1 MSSSAFLPSFF
12 GLYPPSERKEVRAVN
27 ASSGETLLCFDD
39 STVSIPRE
47 RRLRRILL
55 ELSSRCNL
63 DCPMCFL
70 KGSGETRGD
79 LEWGVLQDLFEQ
91 ANRFPNLEWVHF
103 SGVGEPLVHPRA
115 LEALQLAAERGWSV
129 RLTTNGTLVD
139 AGLARALTRIG
150 LKVVDFSLEAE
161 AVGFPGRD
169 SDTGTIL
176 EAMRTLDQAKKA
188 EGRVFPEI
196 RAAIV
201 LTASNLERVLALP
214 KFLREAGARGVS
226 LSNLVPTTEAMLP
239 LALYPVSLE
248 EEAVLQRE
256 LFLAFQKEG
265 LNAALPRFALSSERH
280 CAFVRS
286 ETLVVRWDGKI
297 SPCTRLSHGY
307 DEWVLGRK
315 KRVCPH
321 FFGSLVEEG
330 LEAIWDSSPYASFR
344 WRLRRALYASC
355 LDCNLLPVC
364 EYPKTTESD
373 CWGDSPACSDC
384 LWDRN
389 LVRCP

>member
-1 MSSSAFLPSFF
+1 M
-12 GLYPPSERKEVRAVN
+12 N
-27 ASSGETLLCFDD
+27 ASTGETLLRFDD

-55 ELSSRCNL
+55 ELTSRCNL

-79 LEWGVLQDLFEQ
+79 LEWEVLESLFDQ
-91 ANRFPNLEWVHF
+91 AEGFPDLEWVHF
-103 SGVGEPLVHPRA
+103 GGVGEPLVHPRV
-115 LEALQLAAERGWSV
+115 LEALRAAAGKAWSV

-139 AGLARALTRIG
+139 QAMARALAKIG
-150 LKVVDFSLEAE
+150 PKVVDFSLEAE
-161 AVGFPGRD
+161 AAGLPGRD
-169 SDTGTIL
+169 SDAKTIL
-176 EAMRTLDQAKKA
+176 GAMRALDRARKD
-188 EGRVFPEI
+188 EGRSFPEI

-201 LTASNLERVLALP
+201 LTASNLEKVLLLP
-214 KFLREAGARGVS
+214 KALREAGATRVS
-226 LSNLVPTTEAMLP
+226 LSNIVPTSEAMLP

-248 EEAVLQRE
+248 EEAALQKDI
-256 LFLAFQKEG
+256 FLAFQKEG
-265 LNAALPRFALSSERH
+265 LNVALPRFALSSERH
-280 CAFVRS
+280 CSFARS
-286 ETLVVRWDGKI
+286 ETLVVRWDGKV

-307 DEWVLGRK
+307 EEWVLGRK
-315 KRVCPH
+315 KRVC
-321 FFGSLVEEG
+321 FYSFGSLREET
-330 LEAIWDSSPYASFR
+330 LEAIWDSPAYASFR

-389 LVRCP
+389 LIRCP

>member
-1 MSSSAFLPSFF
+1 MNVSA
-12 GLYPPSERKEVRAVN
+12 
-27 ASSGETLLCFDD
+27 GETLLRFDD

-47 RRLRRILL
+47 RRLRTIRL
-55 ELSSRCNL
+55 ELTSRCNL

-79 LEWGVLQDLFEQ
+79 LEWKVLLDLFEQ
-91 ANRFPNLEWVHF
+91 ARRFPNLEWVHF
-103 SGVGEPLVHPRA
+103 GGIGEPLVHPRA
-115 LEALQLAAERGWSV
+115 IEAFQLAAEKGWSL

-139 AGLARALTRIG
+139 VDAARALVRAGLRI
-150 LKVVDFSLEAE
+150 VDFSLEAE
-161 AVGFPGRD
+161 AVGLPGRD
-169 SDTGTIL
+169 SDLGTVL
-176 EAMRTLDQAKKA
+176 EAMRTLEEARKA
-188 EGRVFPEI
+188 AGSPFPEI

-201 LTASNLERVLALP
+201 LTATNLEKLLTLP
-214 KFLREAGARGVS
+214 RALREAGARGVS
-226 LSNLVPTTEAMLP
+226 LSNLVPTSEGMRS

-248 EEAVLQRE
+248 EEAVLQKK

-265 LNAALPRFALSSERH
+265 LNVALPRFALSSERH
-280 CAFVRS
+280 CAFARS
-286 ETLVVRWDGKI
+286 ETLLVRWDGHV
-297 SPCTRLSHGY
+297 SPCIRLSHGY

-315 KRVCPH
+315 KRVCAH
-321 FFGSLVEEG
+321 SFGSVAEES
-330 LEAIWDSSPYASFR
+330 LEAIWDSPAYTSFR

-389 LVRCP
+389 LIRCP

>member
-1 MSSSAFLPSFF
+1 VNPSD
-12 GLYPPSERKEVRAVN
+12 
-27 ASSGETLLCFDD
+27 GETLLRFED
-39 STVSIPRE
+39 STVSIPKE

-55 ELSSRCNL
+55 ELTSRCNL

-70 KGSGETRGD
+70 KSSGEIRGD
-79 LEWGVLQDLFEQ
+79 LEWKVLENLFEQ
-91 ANRFPNLEWVHF
+91 TKRFPNLEWVHF
-103 SGVGEPLVHPRA
+103 GGVGEPLVHPRA
-115 LEALQLAAERGWSV
+115 LEALQLAVGKGWSV

-139 AGLARALTRIG
+139 SSMARALTRIG
-150 LKVVDFSLEAE
+150 LKAVDFSLEPE
-161 AVGFPGRD
+161 GVGRPGRD
-169 SDTGTIL
+169 SDGGSIL
-176 EAMRTLDQAKKA
+176 KAMRILDQAKKA
-188 EGRVFPEI
+188 EGSVSPEI

-201 LTASNLERVLALP
+201 LTASNLERVLTLP
-214 KFLREAGARGVS
+214 KALREAGVRAVS
-226 LSNLVPTTEAMLP
+226 LSNLVPATEEMRP
-239 LALYPVSLE
+239 LVLYPVSLE
-248 EEAVLQRE
+248 EEAVLQKE

-265 LNAALPRFALSSERH
+265 LNVALPRFALSSERH
-280 CAFVRS
+280 CVFARS
-286 ETLVVRWDGKI
+286 EMLFVRWDGKV
-297 SPCTRLSHGY
+297 SPCIRLSHGY

-321 FFGSLVEEG
+321 FFGSLSDESLEE
-330 LEAIWDSSPYASFR
+330 IWDSPAYASFR

-389 LVRCP
+389 LIRCP